1 MRLLIAGGTVVDGT
15 GRPRQRADLLVERGR
30 IAEIGFFD
38 APADARRLDAGGL
51 LVAPGFIDIHS
62 HSDFTLL
69 LDPRA
74 VSSITQGVTLEVVG
88 NCGHGCAPIA
98 DPELA
103 RANIY
108 GASGG
113 QPISWRTMAEYLDR
127 LESARPAVNVVSL
140 APNGNLRLAAA
151 GAVDRPSTLEELAT
165 MTRLLEQA
173 LEEGAFGFS
182 TGLEYGPER
191 DCSEEEIV
199 ALCRVVARS
208 GGLYATHTRNRAG
221 EPDEAVA
228 EAIRTAADAGARLQ
242 ISHISVVARLT
253 EDGRGAVED
262 AARRGIDV
270 GFDMHTRLFGTT
282 NLSAALPP
290 WALEGAPGAVA
301 DRLRDPRTRRELRAY
316 PSIVT
321 SLARGDWSRVVLFGC
336 RARPEFSGRSI
347 AEIAASAGAG
357 PLDAVYDLLLE
368 EIHDL
373 HAPTIIAFTYREED
387 VRQAFE
393 HPGCM
398 VGSDATALAPDGPLA
413 DRSFHGAYTWAA
425 WFFRRFVRETGT
437 LSIEE
442 AVRRLTSL
450 PASRLGL
457 EDRGVLRRG
466 ARADIAVLDPGRFG
480 ERGTTFEPNQI
491 AEGMVHTLVNGR
503 LALRDGI
510 VTGDRAGEV
519 LRRTACSRLR
529 K

>member
-253 EDGRGAVED
+253 EDGRGAVELRNHQPERGPPTLGARGRPGRRRRPPEGPAHASRAPRLPEHRHVARARRLEPRRSLRLPRAPRIFGQEHRRD
-262 AARRGIDV
+262 RRERRRRPARRRIRPPARGDPRPACADHHRLHLPRGGRTAGVRAPGLHGRLRCHRARPRRPAGRSLVPRRLHLGRLVFPALRPGDRDPVDRRSGTATDLASGVAPRARGPRRAAARRSGR
-270 GFDMHTRLFGTT
+270 HC
-282 NLSAALPP
+282 
-290 WALEGAPGAVA
+290 GARPGQV
-301 DRLRDPRTRRELRAY
+301 R
-316 PSIVT
+316 
-321 SLARGDWSRVVLFGC
+321 
-336 RARPEFSGRSI
+336 RAR
-347 AEIAASAGAG
+347 
-357 PLDAVYDLLLE
+357 
-368 EIHDL
+368 H
-373 HAPTIIAFTYREED
+373 D
-387 VRQAFE
+387 VRAE
-393 HPGCM
+393 PDRG
-398 VGSDATALAPDGPLA
+398 GDGPHA
-413 DRSFHGAYTWAA
+413 RQRPPRPA
-425 WFFRRFVRETGT
+425 RRHSHR
-437 LSIEE
+437 
-442 AVRRLTSL
+442 
-450 PASRLGL
+450 
-457 EDRGVLRRG
+457 
-466 ARADIAVLDPGRFG
+466 
-480 ERGTTFEPNQI
+480 
-491 AEGMVHTLVNGR
+491 
-503 LALRDGI
+503 
-510 VTGDRAGEV
+510 
-519 LRRTACSRLR
+519 
-529 K
+529 